1 MQPFELRAERLL
13 LAVPVAADI
22 ERITELCQ
30 DPEIQ
35 RWTTLPSPYTH
46 DHAKSFVEDAV
57 RRGWETEQDLVWA
70 IRSPE
75 DRRIHGVIGLRSH
88 GDGAAEVG
96 YWVGSEARG
105 DRLVSRAVR
114 LVAEYAFA
122 DVGLGLTHL
131 RWRAIVGNWASRR
144 VAWACGFRIE
154 GLIRGGNAQRGVRR
168 DTWVGTLMAG
178 EPMRPVS
185 PWLDVPTLRGSRV
198 ALRRFADS
206 DAAAVVEACNDPV
219 TQHWLGGL
227 PSPYTRDIA
236 RAYIRDREEEA
247 AAGRGVHWA
256 AALPEGG
263 PAIGAFSLMGLLT
276 HDGGAEIG
284 YWVHPAAR
292 GRGVATEA
300 VGLMAR
306 HAFAPVPS
314 GGLGLRRLVIAHVTG
329 NDGSRKVIE
338 RAGFRP
344 YGVER
349 AGDRIRGG
357 TVLDLHWYDLLSDDP
372 LPRSSGS
379 LPPDEPLL

>member
-1 MQPFELRAERLL
+1 MQPFELRGERLL
-13 LAVPVAADI
+13 LAAPVAADI
-22 ERITELCQ
+22 DRIAELCQ

-46 DHAKSFVEDAV
+46 EHAKSFVEDVVPA
-57 RRGWETEQDLVWA
+57 GWDTEKDLTWA

-75 DRRIHGVIGLRSH
+75 DRVVQGMIGLRSE

-96 YWVGSEARG
+96 FWLAPDARG
-105 DRLVSRAVR
+105 RRLASRAVR

-122 DVGLGLTHL
+122 DIGLGLTHL
-131 RWRAIVGNWASRR
+131 HWRASVGNWPSRR
-144 VAWACGFRIE
+144 VAWSCGFRVE
-154 GLIRGGNAQRGVRR
+154 GKLRGGVARRGVRE
-168 DTWVGTLMAG
+168 DIWMATLAAG
-178 EPMRPVS
+178 EPMRPAS
-185 PWLDVPTLRGSRV
+185 PWLDVPTLQGSRV
-198 ALRRFADS
+198 VLRRFAET
-206 DAAAVVEACNDPV
+206 DAGAVVEACNDPV

-227 PSPYTRDIA
+227 PSPYTPEIA

-263 PAIGAFSLMGLLT
+263 PAIGAFSLMGLLS

-306 HAFAPVPS
+306 HSFAPVSS

-329 NDGSRKVIE
+329 NDASRKVIE

-349 AGDRIRGG
+349 AGERIRGG
-357 TVLDLHWYDLLSDDP
+357 VVLDLHWYDLLSDDP
-372 LPRSSGS
+372 LP
-379 LPPDEPLL
+379 

>member
-1 MQPFELRAERLL
+1 MQPFELRGERLL

-22 ERITELCQ
+22 DRITELCQ
-30 DPEIQ
+30 DPDIQ

-46 DHAKSFVEDAV
+46 EHAEGFVEDLV
-57 RRGWETEQDLVWA
+57 RTGWQTEKDLTWA

-75 DRRIHGVIGLRSH
+75 DRVVLGMIGLRSE

-96 YWVGSEARG
+96 FWLARDARG
-105 DRLVSRAVR
+105 RRLASRALR
-114 LVAEYAFA
+114 LVADYAFA

-131 RWRAIVGNWASRR
+131 HWRASVGNWPSRR
-144 VAWACGFRIE
+144 VAWSCGFRVE
-154 GLIRGGNAQRGVRR
+154 GKLRGGVARRGVRE
-168 DTWVGTLMAG
+168 DIWVATLGAG
-178 EPMRPVS
+178 EPMRPAS
-185 PWLDVPTLRGSRV
+185 PWLDVPTLRGPGV
-198 ALRRFADS
+198 VLRRFADS
-206 DAAAVVEACNDPV
+206 DAEAVVEACNDPV

-236 RAYIRDREEEA
+236 RAYIHDREEEA
-247 AAGRGVHWA
+247 ATGRGVHWA

-263 PAIGAFSLMGLLT
+263 PAIGSFSLMGLLS

-306 HAFAPVPS
+306 HAFAPVSS

-329 NDGSRKVIE
+329 NDASRKVIE

-344 YGVER
+344 SGVER

-357 TVLDLHWYDLLSDDP
+357 VVLDLHWYDLLSDDP
-372 LPRSSGS
+372 LP
-379 LPPDEPLL
+379 